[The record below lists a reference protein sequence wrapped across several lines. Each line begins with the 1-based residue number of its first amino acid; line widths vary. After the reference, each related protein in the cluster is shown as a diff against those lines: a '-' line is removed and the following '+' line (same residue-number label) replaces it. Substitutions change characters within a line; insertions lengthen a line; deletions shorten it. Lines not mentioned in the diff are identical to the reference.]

1 MNIVFLASWEKLNI
15 LRAFQDISGQLHIF
29 SIFFQDGFQDS
40 WKRHWFQDNFR
51 TFLFSRTFQDFQDIS
66 GRVAALGL
74 RGLTQEQG
82 FSRHIDPYQ
91 VIGNH
96 ILQLLAKFHQNP
108 MQRLEVMSK
117 KVDFWPL
124 IPYNPTN
131 PFIGDEKKLFQKIL
145 QMILR
150 LVSIHN

>member
-1 MNIVFLASWEKLNI
+1 M
-15 LRAFQDISGQLHIF
+15 F
-29 SIFFQDGFQDS
+29 SIVL
-40 WKRHWFQDNFR
+40 RR
-51 TFLFSRTFQDFQDIS
+51 
-66 GRVAALGL
+66 L
-74 RGLTQEQG
+74 RGLTQKQE
-82 FSRHIDPYQ
+82 FSRHIDPYL

-96 ILQLLAKFHQNP
+96 ILNHLSKFHRNP
-108 MQRLEVMSK
+108 TLRLEVMSK
-117 KVDFWPL
+117 NVVFKPFLPL